1 MIFLYFLCICI
12 VILLIIGVRCLMDG
26 IKDLCYEMAGIYNL
40 VSDIRCQLTK
50 EDELNRK
57 TDN

>member
-12 VILLIIGVRCLMDG
+12 IILLIIGIRCLLDG
-26 IKDLCYEMAGIYNL
+26 FKDLCYELAGIYNL
-40 VSDIRCQLTK
+40 VSDIRCLLQK
-50 EDELNRK
+50 NEDTER